1 MTNVQQNQLPAD
13 QMVEA
18 AVAYGA
24 AKAFHGDTQRML
36 QALRRGGC
44 DVCNYVRYS
53 LARQIGDYLGQMD
66 PMVKAVYMFDTEPVE
81 FNEAAAS
88 PAAGISL
95 IAQVE
100 RKTAAL
106 SSLVA
111 ALEADLS
118 ASRRKIGCAKATP
131 ACYFLDVHLVDGADV
146 RERRGYGALMDGL
159 FTRPVQVWARPA

>member
-1 MTNVQQNQLPAD
+1 MTHMQQNQLLAD
-13 QMVEA
+13 QMVES

-24 AKAFHGDTQRML
+24 AKAFHGDTQRTL
-36 QALRRGGC
+36 QALRRGEC
-44 DVCNYVRYS
+44 DVCNYVRYC

-66 PMVKAVYMFDTEPVE
+66 PLVKAVYLFDTEPIE

-88 PAAGISL
+88 PAAGISI

-106 SSLVA
+106 SSLAA

-118 ASRRKIGCAKATP
+118 ASRRKIGCSKATP
-131 ACYFLDVHLVDGADV
+131 ACYFLDVHLVDEADV
-146 RERRGYGALMDGL
+146 RQRRGYGALLDGL
-159 FTRPVQVWARPA
+159 FTRPFQVWARHA